1 MGKDENENR
10 NNIELVDDV
19 SLIRFKIFKNKIINK
34 IHSPQHYAED
44 QMYDRTETAE
54 YYNYLDDEDDD
65 KSKSNEDLEI
75 ENNKFYDDIYY
86 AEL

>member
-1 MGKDENENR
+1 
-10 NNIELVDDV
+10 
-19 SLIRFKIFKNKIINK
+19 
-34 IHSPQHYAED
+34 
-44 QMYDRTETAE
+44 MYDRTETAE